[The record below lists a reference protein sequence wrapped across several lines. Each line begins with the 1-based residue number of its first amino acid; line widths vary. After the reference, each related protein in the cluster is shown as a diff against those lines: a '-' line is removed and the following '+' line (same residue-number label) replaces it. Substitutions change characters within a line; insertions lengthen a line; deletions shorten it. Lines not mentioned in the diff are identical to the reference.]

1 MKHLSTSR
9 KWYISFQFCMYVYIY
24 VYVYIR
30 TNLSWSALPDFEW
43 LSCRKGK
50 HDAPQTAKQRWNN
63 VGSSSLII
71 SAQRCSPMWAQCD
84 FAYRSNIR
92 PTCWFHVGPTYNNVH
107 KYFGLM
113 WSQCNFNAMTR
124 GPRWPKYTG
133 IWFCI
138 NPASQMTINSLKKLT
153 FPHFVFCL
161 QQFINSVSR
170 SIMAF

>member
-1 MKHLSTSR
+1 M
-9 KWYISFQFCMYVYIY
+9 VYIVSIFY
-24 VYVYIR
+24 VHKHCIYTDEFELECSTRFRMVIR
-30 TNLSWSALPDFEW
+30 Q
-43 LSCRKGK
+43 GK

-107 KYFGLM
+107 KYFGLT
-113 WSQCNFNAMTR
+113 WSQCNFNAMAR

-138 NPASQMTINSLKKLT
+138 NPASQMTINSLEKLT